1 MDRGTRAVVAAAI
14 MGVGLTAC
22 GGGGGGPAGPSG
34 PPVLNSVNGAL
45 KPSGPTGSTVILQGS
60 NFGATQGSSVVLF
73 AKSGG
78 GADTAVIATAAD
90 WTNTF
95 IVTTVP
101 GTAATGPVRVVTAL
115 GTSDSL
121 TFTVTQNAA
130 FSPSTISWSTTTALP
145 VGLSGHAAT
154 FASLAGAGT
163 TNLVYVTG
171 GADSTYAPRTTVYAA
186 PVLATGQLGA
196 WTAATPLPAARAF
209 HAAVVAT
216 PSNSTVTGPGYL
228 YVLGGDSTAAGAP
241 VSTVYKATLDA
252 TGAITAWAPT
262 TPLPAPLHSLGAVI
276 FNGNVYVA
284 GGSTTGNAPVAAV
297 YRAPIAPTGDLG
309 AWVALTPLR
318 FKRSYCGLVNFGLY
332 LYVFGGDSGTVTPN
346 DSSIASATRVA
357 DIDVVKLDIRT
368 GNLASAWSL
377 NGSALIKQVAK
388 HTAVAA
394 GGDVLITAG
403 LYNGAGSGATEE
415 SYAQF
420 NPDGS
425 VGSVNG
431 ATGSHTITSNEPGVD
446 LFNHAALAV
455 VDGSGTAHV
464 LVLGGDNV
472 NAPGKMRKEV
482 WIY

>member
-1 MDRGTRAVVAAAI
+1 
-14 MGVGLTAC
+14 
-22 GGGGGGPAGPSG
+22 
-34 PPVLNSVNGAL
+34 LNSVNGAL

>member
-14 MGVGLTAC
+14 MGVGVTAC
-22 GGGGGGPAGPSG
+22 GGGGGGGPTGPSG
-34 PPVLNSVNGAL
+34 PPVLTSVNGAL

-130 FSPSTISWSTTTALP
+130 FSPSTISWSATTALP

-154 FASLAGAGT
+154 FASLAGT

-171 GADSTYAPRTTVYAA
+171 GADSTYAPRTTVYVA
-186 PVLATGQLGA
+186 PVLSAGQLGT

-241 VSTVYKATLDA
+241 VSTVYKATLDP
-252 TGAITAWAPT
+252 TGAVTAWAPT
-262 TPLPAPLHSLGAVI
+262 TSLPMPLHSLGAVI

-284 GGSTTGNAPVAAV
+284 GGSTTGNVPVAAV
-297 YRAPIAPTGDLG
+297 YRAPISPTGDLG
-309 AWVALTPLR
+309 PWVALTALP

-357 DIDVVKLDIRT
+357 DIDVVKIDIRT
-368 GNLASAWSL
+368 GNLAPAWSL
-377 NGSALIKQVAK
+377 NASTLIKQVAK

-431 ATGSHTITSNEPGVD
+431 ATGSHTIVSNEPGVD
-446 LFNHAALAV
+446 LFNHAALSV